1 MLTLHDWDTVFQS
14 RMQHFVDMGTVK
26 CNNSNGN
33 DVLKDVSYI
42 RMRAVRNPWARIT
55 RVSNVPVALL
65 VEVMAG

>member
-1 MLTLHDWDTVFQS
+1 
-14 RMQHFVDMGTVK
+14 MQHFVDMGTVK